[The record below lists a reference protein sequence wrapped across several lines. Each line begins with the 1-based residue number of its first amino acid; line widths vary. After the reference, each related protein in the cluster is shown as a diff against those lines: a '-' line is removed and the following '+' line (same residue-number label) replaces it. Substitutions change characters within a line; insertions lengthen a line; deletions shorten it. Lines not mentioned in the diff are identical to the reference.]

1 MPEMPTTT
9 EETREKIKGIVLA
22 SRSTLFV
29 LIESIVA
36 ILVVDAAGFGI
47 REGVIGF
54 GDVDELLMCSVVPTM
69 EQGVSELAAIR
80 LPANL
85 GSVLTDFYPGGT
97 SC

>member
-9 EETREKIKGIVLA
+9 EKTREKIKGIMLA

-36 ILVVDAAGFGI
+36 ILVVDAPGFRI

-69 EQGVSELAAIR
+69 AQGVSLLQSDR
-80 LPANL
+80 LL
-85 GSVLTDFYPGGT
+85 I
-97 SC
+97 